1 MRVVMNI
8 TLKQIRAFVTV
19 AKSNSFAQACE
30 ILHLSQPALSISIK
44 NLEATVGGPLFVRS
58 TRSVALTPEG
68 EDFFP
73 IAKKM
78 LVDWDDAFTD
88 LTNLFSLNRGKLT
101 VAAMPSFASS
111 ELPAQ
116 LQKFKEIYPKIN
128 IKVHDV
134 IAEDTVNMVRNG
146 QVELALTFDP
156 DEADY
161 LNFEPLFTDNFI
173 LALQNKHPLLE
184 HDVITWEMVSQYP
197 FITLQRPSSI
207 RQLIEES
214 LSEENID
221 LNIEFE
227 ANQLATIGQ
236 MVSINLGVSAMPS
249 LCKTQLQAQGVIC
262 KPLTSPSISRR
273 VGIVTCKR
281 NPLSSAAKA
290 FIEIMKKEY
299 LSA

>member
-1 MRVVMNI
+1 MNV

-19 AKSNSFAQACE
+19 AKSSSFAEACE

-44 NLEATVGGPLFVRS
+44 NLESTVGGPLFIRS
-58 TRSVALTPEG
+58 TRSVSLTPEG

-73 IAKKM
+73 VAKN
-78 LVDWDDAFTD
+78 LLINWDDAFSD
-88 LTNLFSLNRGKLT
+88 LGNLFSLNRGKLT

-116 LQKFKEIYPKIN
+116 LQIFKENFPKIN

-134 IAEDTVNMVRNG
+134 IAEDAVNMVRNG

-173 LALQNKHPLLE
+173 IALPQEHPLLK
-184 HDVITWEMVSQYP
+184 HDVITWQMVSQYP

-207 RQLIEES
+207 RQLLETS
-214 LSEENID
+214 LSDENID

-236 MVSINLGVSAMPS
+236 MVSINLGISAMPS
-249 LCKTQLQAQGVIC
+249 LCKTHLRAQGVIC
-262 KPLTSPSISRR
+262 RPLTSPPISRR
-273 VGIVTCKR
+273 VGIVTR
-281 NPLSSAAKA
+281 SRYPLSSAAKA
-290 FIEIMKKEY
+290 FIDIIKNEY
-299 LSA
+299 HSRTI

>member
-1 MRVVMNI
+1 MNV

-19 AKSNSFAQACE
+19 AKSSSFAEACE

-44 NLEATVGGPLFVRS
+44 NLESTVGGPLFIRS
-58 TRSVALTPEG
+58 TRSVSLTPEG

-73 IAKKM
+73 VAKN
-78 LVDWDDAFTD
+78 LLINWDDAFSD
-88 LTNLFSLNRGKLT
+88 LGNLFSLNRGKLT

-116 LQKFKEIYPKIN
+116 LQIFKASFPKIN
-128 IKVHDV
+128 IKLHDV
-134 IAEDTVNMVRNG
+134 IAEDAVNMVRNG

-161 LNFEPLFTDNFI
+161 LHFEPLFTDNFI
-173 LALQNKHPLLE
+173 IALPQKHPLLK
-184 HDVITWEMVSQYP
+184 HDVITWQMVSQYP

-207 RQLIEES
+207 RQLLETS
-214 LSEENID
+214 LSVENID

-236 MVSINLGVSAMPS
+236 MVSINLGISAMPS
-249 LCKTQLQAQGVIC
+249 LCRTHLQAQGVVC
-262 KPLTSPSISRR
+262 RPLTSPSISRG
-273 VGIVTCKR
+273 VGIVTR
-281 NPLSSAAKA
+281 TRYPLSSAAKA
-290 FIEIMKKEY
+290 FIDIIKNEY
-299 LSA
+299 HSRTI